1 MSTVTF
7 TFDGKT
13 YEGLAGDTLAAA
25 LLRNGVVHFT
35 NSSYRDRPRGI
46 VGIGYEEP
54 NALVQVDSGAGEP
67 MVPSTVLEIVDGLVV
82 RSLQG
87 IGDLPDTRDES
98 RYDKKFIHTDV
109 VVVGAGLAGLEAAAE
124 HAKKGKDVVI
134 VDEQPAPGGHARLI
148 GEKIPA
154 KLLAVLELPNV
165 TYLPRTVLHGLY
177 DQGYSVASERRTD
190 HLSSSVSRHKARI
203 RTWHFRAKHTV
214 IATGAFQRHLV
225 FTNNDRPGVM
235 LSHAAATYVARDGVT
250 AFKNAVVVTVDNQGY
265 RDAIRLHNAGVNV
278 SAVVDIREKVS
289 RDTKKS
295 SRNAVEK
302 LGIRVITGAA
312 AYDTTADGHG
322 VLSGVVVGTIAAEHM
337 ENIPCDL
344 LALSG
349 GWTPT
354 VHLATY
360 IGIKPVWS
368 EKKAAFIL
376 DIEGNKRISAV
387 GMVAG
392 KFGGDDEP
400 ATYFGPELTEE
411 QAKDAFVDF
420 QRDATLREV
429 RRAIKAGMHSIEHV
443 KRYTAIGTAHDQG
456 KTSGTITMGLIGKA
470 LGRKPDQIGSLTFR
484 PPYIGVPFASLA
496 GRDRG
501 LLTDPVRKPP
511 IHPLHVAARA
521 PMEDVGQWKR
531 PWYFPQGSED
541 MHAAVLRECAAVRA
555 GVGVMD
561 ASTLGK
567 IDIQGPDAAEFLDRV
582 YTNMFSTLK
591 VGASRY
597 GFMCGVDGMVFDDGV
612 TTRLGE
618 NHFLMTTT
626 TGGAAKVLD
635 WLEEWLYTEW
645 PDLKVYCT
653 SVTEHI
659 STVAIVGPK
668 SRDLL
673 AKLSPGLDVS
683 NEAFGFMENKFA
695 DVAGIPARIARI
707 SFSGELAYEIN
718 VEAWYGAHVWAAVM
732 SEGAEFGI
740 TPYGTETMHVL
751 RAEKGY
757 VILGQDT
764 DGTQTPM
771 DLGMD
776 WIVSK
781 KKDFL
786 GKRSFSRSD
795 TAREG
800 RHQLVGFLPVDG
812 QVVIPEGAYVTAGID
827 AESKPPVKHI
837 GYVTSSYMSTEL
849 GRSFAM
855 GMLANGASRH
865 GEIVAVPF
873 DGKVALAEVTEPL
886 FVDKENTRRDG

>member
-13 YEGLAGDTLAAA
+13 YQGRKGDTLAAA

-35 NSSYRDRPRGI
+35 NSAYRDRPRGI
-46 VGIGYEEP
+46 IGISHEEP
-54 NALVQVDSGAGEP
+54 NALVYVDSGAGEP
-67 MVPSTVLEIVDGLVV
+67 MIASTVVEVVDGLVA
-82 RSLQG
+82 RSQQG
-87 IGDLPDTRDES
+87 VGELFDTRDES
-98 RYDKKFIHTDV
+98 RYDKKFRHVDV
-109 VVVGAGLAGLEAAAE
+109 VVVGAGTAGLKAAGE
-124 HAKKGKDVVI
+124 QAKAGKEVVI
-134 VDEQPAPGGHARLI
+134 VDDQPTPGGHLRAT
-148 GEKIPA
+148 GEAVPA
-154 KLLAVLELPNV
+154 ELLAVLDLPNV
-165 TYLPRTVLHGLY
+165 TYLPRTVMLGIY
-177 DQGYSVASERRTD
+177 DQGYSVAAERRTD
-190 HLSSSVSRHKARI
+190 HESSAVSTDKARI
-203 RTWHFRAKHTV
+203 RTWHFRADHTI
-214 IATGAFQRHLV
+214 IATGALQRHIV
-225 FTNNDRPGVM
+225 FANNDLPGIM
-235 LSHAAATYVARDGVT
+235 LSHAAATYVARDGVEV
-250 AFKNAVVVTVDNQGY
+250 FKTAVVVTQDNQGY
-265 RDAIRLHNAGVNV
+265 RDAVRLHNAGVKVN
-278 SAVVDIREKVS
+278 AIVDIR
-289 RDTKKS
+289 T
-295 SRNAVEK
+295 NASGPSVDAAK
-302 LGIRVITGAA
+302 AAGIEIHAGKTALDACAKEDGTVKCVTVGN
-312 AYDTTADGHG
+312 ADGTEG
-322 VLSGVVVGTIAAEHM
+322 VCIDG
-337 ENIPCDL
+337 DL
-344 LALSG
+344 IALSG

-360 IGIKPVWS
+360 IGVKPTWDAS
-368 EKKAAFIL
+368 LAAFVVKTSN
-376 DIEGNKRISAV
+376 EWYSTA
-387 GMVAG
+387 GMLAG
-392 KFGGDDEP
+392 DFGGDDAP
-400 ATYFGPELTEE
+400 AVFFGAEQTPE
-411 QAKDAFVDF
+411 QAQDAFIDF

-456 KTSGTITMGLIGKA
+456 KTSGTITMGLIGQA
-470 LGRKPDQIGSLTFR
+470 LDRAPDAIGSLTFR
-484 PPYIGVPFASLA
+484 PPYIGVPFIAFA

-501 LLTDPVRKPP
+501 VLTDPVRTPP
-511 IHPLHVAARA
+511 IHALHVAAKA

-531 PWYFPQGSED
+531 PWYFPQGNED
-541 MHAAVLRECAAVRA
+541 IHAAVLRECAAVRA
-555 GVGVMD
+555 GAGAMD

-659 STVAIVGPK
+659 ATVAVVGPK
-668 SRDLL
+668 SRNII

-683 NEAFGFMENKFA
+683 NEAFGFMENKQA

-718 VEAWYGAHVWAAVM
+718 VEAWYGEHIWAAVM
-732 SEGAEFGI
+732 SAGEEFGI
-740 TPYGTETMHVL
+740 AAYGTETMHVL

-781 KKDFL
+781 KKDFI
-786 GKRSFSRSD
+786 GKRSFTRSD
-795 TAREG
+795 TARAG

-812 QVVIPEGAYVTAGID
+812 QVVIPEGAYILAEAD
-827 AESKPPVKHI
+827 ASAKPPVKHI
-837 GYVTSSYMSTEL
+837 GYVTSSYMSAEL

-855 GMLANGASRH
+855 GMLANGQARH
-865 GEIVAVPF
+865 GELVAVPF
-873 DGKVALAEVTEPL
+873 DGKVIMAEVTEPL

>member
-13 YEGLAGDTLAAA
+13 YEGRTGDTLATA

-35 NSSYRDRPRGI
+35 DSAYRERPRGI
-46 VGIGYEEP
+46 VGLGHEEP
-54 NALVQVDSGAGEP
+54 NALVYVESGAGEP
-67 MVPSTVLEIVDGLVV
+67 MLAATVIEIVDGLVA

-87 IGDLPDTRDES
+87 AGELPDTRDES
-98 RYDKKFIHTDV
+98 RYDKKFIHADV
-109 VVVGAGLAGLEAAAE
+109 VVVGAGLAGLKAASE
-124 HAKKGKDVVI
+124 QAKAGKDVVI
-134 VDEQPAPGGHARLI
+134 VDDQPSPGGHARAT
-148 GEKIPA
+148 GEAVPA
-154 KLLAVLELPNV
+154 ELLAVLDLPNV
-165 TYLPRTVLHGLY
+165 TYLPRTVVHGLY

-190 HLSSSVSRHKARI
+190 HETSAVSKDKARI
-203 RTWHFRAKHTV
+203 RTWHFRADHT
-214 IATGAFQRHLV
+214 ILATGAFQRHIV
-225 FTNNDRPGVM
+225 FANNDLPGIM
-235 LSHAAATYVARDGVT
+235 LSHAAATYVARDGVEV
-250 AFKNAVVVTVDNQGY
+250 FKTAVVVTQDNQGY
-265 RDAIRLHNAGVNV
+265 RDAVRLHNAGVTVN
-278 SAVVDIREKVS
+278 AIVDIRTDASGPSVDAAKAAGIKIIAGKTAVDACAKEDGTVKCVS
-289 RDTKKS
+289 IG
-295 SRNAVEK
+295 N
-302 LGIRVITGAA
+302 
-312 AYDTTADGHG
+312 ADGSDSACIDG
-322 VLSGVVVGTIAAEHM
+322 
-337 ENIPCDL
+337 DL
-344 LALSG
+344 IALSG

-360 IGIKPVWS
+360 IGVKPTWDAS
-368 EKKAAFIL
+368 LSAFVVKSS
-376 DIEGNKRISAV
+376 NQWYTTA
-387 GMVAG
+387 GMLAG
-392 KFGGDDEP
+392 DFGGDDAP
-400 ATYFGPELTEE
+400 AVFFGANQTDE
-411 QAKDAFVDF
+411 QALSAFIDF
-420 QRDATLREV
+420 QRDATLRDI
-429 RRAIKAGMHSIEHV
+429 RRAIKAGMQSIEHV

-456 KTSGTITMGLIGKA
+456 KTSGTITMGLIGQA
-470 LGRKPDQIGSLTFR
+470 LDRAPDEIGSLTFR
-484 PPYIGVPFASLA
+484 PPYIPVPFASLA
-496 GRDRG
+496 GRERG
-501 LLTDPVRKPP
+501 ILNEPERKTP
-511 IHPLHVAARA
+511 IHALHVAAKA

-531 PWYFPQGSED
+531 PWYFPVGNED
-541 MHAAVLRECAAVRA
+541 LHASVLRECAAVRA

-567 IDIQGPDAAEFLDRV
+567 IDIQGPDAGEFLDRI

-597 GFMCGVDGMVFDDGV
+597 GFMCGIDGMVFDDGV
-612 TTRLGE
+612 TTRLADD
-618 NHFLMTTT
+618 HFLMTTT

-653 SVTEHI
+653 SVTEQI

-668 SRDLL
+668 SRNLL

-718 VEAWYGAHVWAAVM
+718 IDAWYGSHIWEAVI

-740 TPYGTETMHVL
+740 TPYGTEAMHVL

-781 KKDFL
+781 KKDFI
-786 GKRSFSRSD
+786 GKRSFTRSD

-800 RHQLVGFLPVDG
+800 RNQ
-812 QVVIPEGAYVTAGID
+812 
-827 AESKPPVKHI
+827 
-837 GYVTSSYMSTEL
+837 
-849 GRSFAM
+849 
-855 GMLANGASRH
+855 
-865 GEIVAVPF
+865 
-873 DGKVALAEVTEPL
+873 
-886 FVDKENTRRDG
+886 

>member
-1 MSTVTF
+1 MSTVPF

-13 YEGLAGDTLAAA
+13 YEGRASDTLAAA

-35 NSSYRDRPRGI
+35 NSAYRDRPRGI
-46 VGIGYEEP
+46 VGLSYEEP
-54 NALVQVDSGAGEP
+54 NALVQMDSGAGEP
-67 MVPSTVLEIVDGLVV
+67 MVPATVLEIVDGLAV

-109 VVVGAGLAGLEAAAE
+109 VVVGAGLAGLKAAAE
-124 HAKKGKDVVI
+124 QAKTGKDVVI
-134 VDEQPAPGGHARLI
+134 VDDQPTPGGHARAT
-148 GEKIPA
+148 GEAIPA
-154 KLLAVLELPNV
+154 ELLAVLDLPNV
-165 TYLPRTVLHGLY
+165 KYLPRTVVHGLY

-190 HLSSSVSRHKARI
+190 HLSSTVSKHKARI
-203 RTWHFRAKHTV
+203 RTWHFRAEHTI
-214 IATGAFQRHLV
+214 IATGAFQRHIV
-225 FTNNDRPGVM
+225 FANNDLPGIM
-235 LSHAAATYVARDGVT
+235 LSHAAATYVARDGVE
-250 AFKNAVVVTVDNQGY
+250 AFKTAVVVTQDNQGY
-265 RDAIRLHNAGVNV
+265 RDAVRLHNAGVKVNAIVDVRTDASGPSVDAAKAAGIPVIAGKTAVDACTKEDGTVKCV
-278 SAVVDIREKVS
+278 SVG
-289 RDTKKS
+289 
-295 SRNAVEK
+295 N
-302 LGIRVITGAA
+302 L
-312 AYDTTADGHG
+312 DGTDATCIDG
-322 VLSGVVVGTIAAEHM
+322 
-337 ENIPCDL
+337 DL
-344 LALSG
+344 IALSG

-360 IGIKPVWS
+360 LGVKPTWDAS
-368 EKKAAFIL
+368 LAAFVVKTS
-376 DIEGNKRISAV
+376 NKWYSTA
-387 GMVAG
+387 GMLAG
-392 KFGGDDEP
+392 DFGGDDAP
-400 ATYFGPELTEE
+400 AIFFGAEQTEE

-429 RRAIKAGMHSIEHV
+429 RRAINAGMHSIEHV

-456 KTSGTITMGLIGKA
+456 KTSGTITMGLIGQA
-470 LGRKPDQIGSLTFR
+470 LDRAPDEIGSLTFR
-484 PPYIGVPFASLA
+484 PPYVGVPFAALA
-496 GRDRG
+496 GRERG
-501 LLTDPVRKPP
+501 VLNEPQRKTP
-511 IHPLHVAARA
+511 IHELHVAARA

-531 PWYFPQGSED
+531 PWYFPQGTED
-541 MHAAVLRECAAVRA
+541 IHAAVLRECAAVRA

-567 IDIQGPDAAEFLDRV
+567 IDIQGPDAAEFLDRI
-582 YTNMFSTLK
+582 YTNVFSSLK

-653 SVTEHI
+653 SVTEHV

-718 VEAWYGAHVWAAVM
+718 VDAWYGAHVWAAVM

-781 KKDFL
+781 KKDFI
-786 GKRSFSRSD
+786 GKRSFRRSD

-812 QVVIPEGAYVTAGID
+812 QVVIPEGAYVTAESD
-827 AESKPPVKHI
+827 ANAKPPVKHI
-837 GYVTSSYMSTEL
+837 GYVTSSYISAEL

-855 GMLANGASRH
+855 GMLANGAARH

-873 DGKVALAEVTEPL
+873 DGKVIMAEVTEPL

>member
-13 YEGLAGDTLAAA
+13 YEGRAGDTLAAA

-35 NSSYRDRPRGI
+35 DSSYRDRPRGI
-46 VGIGYEEP
+46 VGLSYEEP

-87 IGDLPDTRDES
+87 IGDLPDTRDAS

-109 VVVGAGLAGLEAAAE
+109 VVVGAGLAGLKAAAE
-124 HAKKGKDVVI
+124 QAMAGKDVVI
-134 VDEQPAPGGHARLI
+134 VDDQPTPGGHARAT
-148 GEKIPA
+148 GEAIPA
-154 KLLAVLELPNV
+154 ELLAVLDLPNV
-165 TYLPRTVLHGLY
+165 KYLPRTVVHGLY

-190 HLSSSVSRHKARI
+190 HLSSTVSKHKARI
-203 RTWHFRAKHTV
+203 RTWHFRAEHTI
-214 IATGAFQRHLV
+214 IATGAFQRHIV
-225 FTNNDRPGVM
+225 FANNDLPGIM
-235 LSHAAATYVARDGVT
+235 LSHAAATYVARDGVDT
-250 AFKNAVVVTVDNQGY
+250 FKTAVVVTQDNQGY
-265 RDAIRLHNAGVNV
+265 RDAVRLHNAGVKVNAIVDVRTDASGASVDAAKAAGIPVIAGKTAVDACAKEDGTVKCV
-278 SAVVDIREKVS
+278 SVGNI
-289 RDTKKS
+289 
-295 SRNAVEK
+295 
-302 LGIRVITGAA
+302 
-312 AYDTTADGHG
+312 DGTDATCIDG
-322 VLSGVVVGTIAAEHM
+322 
-337 ENIPCDL
+337 DL
-344 LALSG
+344 IALSG

-360 IGIKPVWS
+360 IGVKPTWDAS
-368 EKKAAFIL
+368 LAAFVVKTS
-376 DIEGNKRISAV
+376 NQWYSTA
-387 GMVAG
+387 GMLAG
-392 KFGGDDEP
+392 DFGGDDAP
-400 ATYFGPELTEE
+400 AVFFGAEQTEE

-429 RRAIKAGMHSIEHV
+429 RRAINAGMHSIEHV

-456 KTSGTITMGLIGKA
+456 KTSGTITMGLIGQA
-470 LGRKPDQIGSLTFR
+470 LDRAPDEIGSLTFR
-484 PPYIGVPFASLA
+484 PPYVGVPFASLA

-501 LLTDPVRKPP
+501 VLNEPQRKTP
-511 IHPLHVAARA
+511 IHQLHVAARA

-531 PWYFPQGSED
+531 PWYFPQGTED

-567 IDIQGPDAAEFLDRV
+567 IDIQGPDAAEFLDRI
-582 YTNMFSTLK
+582 YTNVFSSLK

-668 SRDLL
+668 SRNLL

-718 VEAWYGAHVWAAVM
+718 VDAWYGAHVWAAVM

-781 KKDFL
+781 KKDFI
-786 GKRSFSRSD
+786 GKRSFRRSD

-812 QVVIPEGAYVTAGID
+812 QVVIPEGAYVTAESD
-827 AESKPPVKHI
+827 ANTNPPVKHI
-837 GYVTSSYMSTEL
+837 GYVTSSYMSAEL

-855 GMLANGASRH
+855 GMLANGAARH

-873 DGKVALAEVTEPL
+873 DGKVIMAEVTEPL

>member
-13 YEGLAGDTLAAA
+13 YEGRTGDTLAAA
-25 LLRNGVVHFT
+25 LLLNGVVHFT
-35 NSSYRDRPRGI
+35 DSAYRERPRGI
-46 VGIGYEEP
+46 VGLGHEEP
-54 NALVQVDSGAGEP
+54 NALVYVDSGAGEP
-67 MVPSTVLEIVDGLVV
+67 MIAATVIEVVDGLIA

-87 IGDLPDTRDES
+87 AGDLPDTRDES
-98 RYDKKFIHTDV
+98 RYDKKFIHADV
-109 VVVGAGLAGLEAAAE
+109 VVVGAGLAGLAAAGE
-124 HAKKGKDVVI
+124 QAKAGKDVVI
-134 VDEQPAPGGHARLI
+134 VDDQPTPGGHARAT
-148 GEKIPA
+148 GESIPA
-154 KLLAVLELPNV
+154 ELLAVLDLPNV
-165 TYLPRTVLHGLY
+165 KYLPRTVMHGLY

-190 HLSSSVSRHKARI
+190 HESSAVSKDKARI
-203 RTWHFRAKHTV
+203 RTWHFRADHT
-214 IATGAFQRHLV
+214 ILATGAFQRHIV
-225 FTNNDRPGVM
+225 FANNDLPGIM
-235 LSHAAATYVARDGVT
+235 LSHAAATYVARDGV
-250 AFKNAVVVTVDNQGY
+250 AVFKTAVVVTLDNQGY
-265 RDAIRLHNAGVNV
+265 RDAVRLHNAGV
-278 SAVVDIREKVS
+278 KV
-289 RDTKKS
+289 
-295 SRNAVEK
+295 NAIIDLRTDASGPSVEAAK
-302 LGIRVITGAA
+302 AAGIEIITGK
-312 AYDTTADGHG
+312 TAVDACAKEDGT
-322 VLSGVVVGTIAAEHM
+322 VKCVSVGNPDGSEATCIDG
-337 ENIPCDL
+337 DL
-344 LALSG
+344 IALSG

-360 IGIKPVWS
+360 IGVKPTWDAS
-368 EKKAAFIL
+368 LAAFL
-376 DIEGNKRISAV
+376 VKSSNQWYSTA
-387 GMVAG
+387 GMLAG
-392 KFGGDDEP
+392 DFGGDDSP
-400 ATYFGPELTEE
+400 SVFFGAAQTDE
-411 QAKDAFVDF
+411 QALEAFVDF
-420 QRDATLREV
+420 QRDATLRDV
-429 RRAIKAGMHSIEHV
+429 RRAIKAGMQSIEHV

-456 KTSGTITMGLIGKA
+456 KTSGTITMGLIGQA
-470 LGRKPDQIGSLTFR
+470 LDRAPDEIGSLTFR
-484 PPYIGVPFASLA
+484 PPYIPVPFASLA
-496 GRDRG
+496 GRERG
-501 LLTDPVRKPP
+501 ILNEPERKTP
-511 IHPLHVAARA
+511 IHALHVAAKA

-531 PWYFPQGSED
+531 PWYFPVGNED
-541 MHAAVLRECAAVRA
+541 IQTSLLRECAAVRA

-567 IDIQGPDAAEFLDRV
+567 IDIQGPDAGEFLDRI

-597 GFMCGVDGMVFDDGV
+597 GFMCGIDGMVFDDGV
-612 TTRLGE
+612 TTRLAE
-618 NHFLMTTT
+618 DHFLMTTT

-653 SVTEHI
+653 SVTEQI

-668 SRDLL
+668 SRNLL
-673 AKLSPGLDVS
+673 AKLSPGLDAS

-718 VEAWYGAHVWAAVM
+718 IDAWYGSHIWAAVM

-740 TPYGTETMHVL
+740 TPYGTEAMHVL

-781 KKDFL
+781 KKDFI

-812 QVVIPEGAYVTAGID
+812 QVVIPEGAYVTAESD
-827 AESKPPVKHI
+827 ASSKPPVKHI
-837 GYVTSSYMSTEL
+837 GYVTSSYMSAEL

-855 GMLANGASRH
+855 GMLANGAARH

-873 DGKVALAEVTEPL
+873 DGKVVMAEVTEPL